1 MIFTNDKAIY
11 IQMADRLCD
20 EILSGVYKDDDRI
33 PSVRE
38 YAVLLEVNT
47 NTAVKAYEQLAR
59 EEIIYNKRGLGY
71 FVTPGAKKQILK
83 ARKQEFMKERLPEL
97 FRQMNLLD
105 ITIDDVAEAY
115 KKRCRSLQKTYRMLK
130 FSHTSI
136 HSSQMYAVHPIYL
149 EGNATFRTFAA
160 SNE

>member
-1 MIFTNDKAIY
+1 MTFTNDKAIY

-20 EILSGVYKDDDRI
+20 EILSGTYKDDDRI

-71 FVTPGAKKQILK
+71 FVTPGARKQILK
-83 ARKQEFMKERLPEL
+83 VRKQEFMKERLPEL
-97 FRQMNLLD
+97 FRQMQLLD
-105 ITIDDVAEAY
+105 ITLEDVKSAY
-115 KKRCRSLQKTYRMLK
+115 
-130 FSHTSI
+130 
-136 HSSQMYAVHPIYL
+136 A
-149 EGNATFRTFAA
+149 ATFNDKVT

>member
-1 MIFTNDKAIY
+1 MIFSNDKPIY

-20 EILSGVYKDDDRI
+20 EILSGVYQDDDRI

-59 EEIIYNKRGLGY
+59 EEVIYNKRGLGY

-83 ARKQEFMKERLPEL
+83 VRKQEFMKEKLPEL
-97 FRQMNLLD
+97 FRQMQLLG
-105 ITIDDVAEAY
+105 ITLEDVKDVYDA
-115 KKRCRSLQKTYRMLK
+115 TLK
-130 FSHTSI
+130 DELTS
-136 HSSQMYAVHPIYL
+136 
-149 EGNATFRTFAA
+149 NK
-160 SNE
+160 

>member
-1 MIFTNDKAIY
+1 MIFSNDKPIY

-20 EILSGVYKDDDRI
+20 EILSGVYQDDDRS

-59 EEIIYNKRGLGY
+59 EEVIYNKRGLGY

-83 ARKQEFMKERLPEL
+83 VRKQEFMKERLPEL
-97 FRQMNLLD
+97 FRQMQLLG
-105 ITIDDVAEAY
+105 ITLEDVKDVYDA
-115 KKRCRSLQKTYRMLK
+115 TLK
-130 FSHTSI
+130 DELTS
-136 HSSQMYAVHPIYL
+136 
-149 EGNATFRTFAA
+149 NK
-160 SNE
+160 